1 MSMATHSS
9 SNWREVPL
17 GAVAD
22 IRFSNVDKKS
32 EPGEEPVRLCNY
44 TDVYNNDYVTGDMDF
59 MRATATRTEIDRF
72 GVQVGD
78 VIITKDSETPNDI
91 GVPTVIDSTA
101 PDLVCGYHLA
111 MIRPDPYVVDPTF
124 LAKQLAEW
132 RIARYFGQQANGT
145 TRYGLS
151 TASIANIVLHLPPV
165 EQQRMVSQIIRVLDL
180 AIAQTEAVIAK
191 LKSVRAGLLHDL
203 LTRGLDANGQL
214 RPPPEQA
221 PHLYKDSP
229 LGKIPR
235 EWECGTLVDRISF
248 PEGQVD
254 PRICP
259 YRDWVLI
266 APDHLESGTGRV
278 LARQTAAEQGAIS
291 GKYIFEPNDVVYSK
305 IRPYLCKAM
314 LADQRGL
321 CSADMYPLR
330 PSECVNPRFLLAT
343 ILGEIFTRFAS
354 SVSMRSGFPKINR
367 SELAEFIM
375 AWPTRSEQ
383 DLIAANIDLLDRQ
396 QSDEDAQ
403 AMKLCALKS
412 GLMSDLLTVR
422 VRVESGSMSEE
433 S

>member
-1 MSMATHSS
+1 MSMAIDNS
-9 SNWREVPL
+9 SNWRETPL

-32 EPGEEPVRLCNY
+32 EPGEAPVRLCNY
-44 TDVYNNDYVTGDMDF
+44 TDVYNNDYVTADMDF

-78 VIITKDSETPNDI
+78 IIITKDSETPDDI
-91 GVPTVIDSTA
+91 GVPAVIDSTA

-111 MIRPDPYVVDPTF
+111 IMRPDQNAVDPTF
-124 LAKQLAEW
+124 LAKQLADW

-151 TASIANIVLHLPPV
+151 TASIANAIVRLPPL
-165 EQQRMVSQIIRVLDL
+165 EQQRMMSQIIRLLDA

-235 EWECGTLVDRISF
+235 EWEYGMLVDRISF

-254 PRICP
+254 PRMPP
-259 YRDWVLI
+259 YRDWILI
-266 APDHLESGTGRV
+266 APDHIESGTGRI
-278 LARQTAAEQGAIS
+278 LARQTASEQGAIS

-314 LADQRGL
+314 LAGHRGL

-330 PSECVNPRFLLAT
+330 PSGDVNPKFLLAT
-343 ILGEIFTRFAS
+343 VLSEAFTRFAS
-354 SVSMRSGFPKINR
+354 AVSMRSGFPKINR
-367 SELAEFIM
+367 TEM
-375 AWPTRSEQ
+375 AQFAMAYPSSGEQ
-383 DLIAANIDLLDRQ
+383 DLIAQTLDLFDQQQQAEDTEAKKLRQ
-396 QSDEDAQ
+396 
-403 AMKLCALKS
+403 LKS
-412 GLMSDLLTVR
+412 GLMSDLLTGR
-422 VRVESGSMSEE
+422 VRVPKEYSV
-433 S
+433 